1 MTSSEYATCK
11 YARGVAISARLF
23 ESDGPGR
30 VLVTPPGRDRPER
43 QADMRTVPLGGKKA
57 AGRVALVDDADHD
70 LVMQNRWRIEE
81 DRRPDGSLRAVYARA
96 NTYRSGRKTT
106 IRMHALLT
114 AWPQTDHADHDGLN
128 NQRANLRPATQFQ
141 NAGNQ
146 RKLVGK
152 SSRYKGVS
160 RQCRRWRASIKVD
173 GKSRH
178 LGLFACEEDA
188 ADAYDRAAREAF
200 GNYAHLNQAVRP

>member
-1 MTSSEYATCK
+1 MSEWP
-11 YARGVAISARLF
+11 RPELISAKLF

-70 LVMQNRWRIEE
+70 LVMQYRWRIEE

-128 NQRANLRPATQFQ
+128 NQRSNLREATGSQ
-141 NAGNQ
+141 NLANQ
-146 RKLVGK
+146 RKFRREC
-152 SSRYKGVS
+152 SSRFKGVYWHKQIQKWS
-160 RQCRRWRASIKVD
+160 AYINVDHRRRQ
-173 GKSRH
+173 
-178 LGLFACEEDA
+178 LGCFANEEDA
-188 ADAYDRAAREAF
+188 ARAYDAAALTAWGEFA
-200 GNYAHLNQAVRP
+200 YLNLPASA